1 MGEYILEST
10 GRTFDT
16 DVIEASRQMPVLVD
30 FWADWCGPCK
40 MLAPVLERIAA
51 DYAGRARVVKVDTEA
66 ERELAGKHGIRS
78 LPTVRV
84 FRHGQPVD
92 EILGVQPDSAIRA
105 MLERYLERP
114 SDRVRAEAARLI
126 TEERAPEAVLLLER
140 ALRDEAQ
147 NDEIRVE
154 LIEALILAGQ
164 IGEADSQFA
173 ALPLQAIDSPRL
185 KSVEARLHLARAL
198 LDAPPAEE
206 LAGRLAADDSDL
218 KSAHQLAAREFT
230 AGQVEAAL
238 DRWLAILRKDRS
250 FDDGIARRSL
260 LAAFTLLEGRDELVH
275 RYRRQMMALLH

>member
-66 ERELAGKHGIRS
+66 ERELAGQHGIRS

-140 ALRDEAQ
+140 VLRDEPQ
-147 NDEIRVE
+147 NDDIRVE

-206 LAGRLAADDSDL
+206 LAGKLAADDSDM
-218 KSAHQLAAREFT
+218 KSAHQLAAREFA
-230 AGQVEAAL
+230 AGQVESAL

>member
-66 ERELAGKHGIRS
+66 ERELAGQHGIRS

-126 TEERAPEAVLLLER
+126 TEERVPEAVLLLER
-140 ALRDEAQ
+140 VLRDEPQ

-164 IGEADSQFA
+164 IGEADSKFA

-206 LAGRLAADDSDL
+206 LAGRLAADESDL
-218 KSAHQLAAREFT
+218 KSAHQLAAREFA
-230 AGQVEAAL
+230 AGQVESAL

>member
-1 MGEYILEST
+1 MSAKILEST
-10 GRTFDT
+10 GGTFDT
-16 DVIEASRQMPVLVD
+16 DVIEASRGMPVLVD
-30 FWADWCGPCK
+30 FWADWCQPCK
-40 MLAPVLERIAA
+40 MLTPVLERIAA

-66 ERELAGKHGIRS
+66 ERDLATKHGIRS

-84 FRHGQPVD
+84 FRHGQAV
-92 EILGVQPDSAIRA
+92 EEVIGVHPDSALRA

-140 ALRDEAQ
+140 VLRDEPQ
-147 NDEIRVE
+147 HDEIRVE
-154 LIEALILAGQ
+154 LIEALVLAGQ

-173 ALPLQAIDSPRL
+173 ALPLQAIESPRL
-185 KSVEARLHLARAL
+185 KAVEARLHLARAL

-206 LAGRLAADDSDL
+206 LASKLAADESDL

-230 AGQVEAAL
+230 TGQVESAL
-238 DRWLAILRKDRS
+238 DRWLAILRKDRT
-250 FDDGIARRSL
+250 FDDGLARRSL
-260 LAAFTLLEGRDELVH
+260 LAAFTLLEGQDELVH

>member
-51 DYAGRARVVKVDTEA
+51 DYAGRARVVKVDTET

-92 EILGVQPDSAIRA
+92 EILGVQPDSVIRA

>member
-92 EILGVQPDSAIRA
+92 EILGVQPDSVIRA

-140 ALRDEAQ
+140 ALRDEAE

-206 LAGRLAADDSDL
+206 LAGKLAANDSDL
-218 KSAHQLAAREFT
+218 KSAHQLAAREFA
-230 AGQVEAAL
+230 AGQVESAL